1 MERNRDGD
9 LRNFMHEC
17 TLEFLQ
23 VSNYGVVCVERK
35 FMRIF
40 KLGGKTK
47 TGQVAS

>member
-17 TLEFLQ
+17 TLEFQQ
-23 VSNYGVVCVERK
+23 VSNFVSGMSREKVHA
-35 FMRIF
+35 IF

-47 TGQVAS
+47 IGQVAS